1 MRFSNMKK
9 GGLTFLI
16 ASLIFFFACNH
27 NKNIPDV
34 SGIPVEI
41 KIERFDKDFFSIDSN
56 AVESSLP
63 PLEKKYPVLLP
74 IFLQNVLGIAD
85 SSGPYRTA
93 EIKKYLSQNRPI
105 YDSILVEF
113 KDMNDTKN
121 ELEQAFKYVKYY
133 FSSYKVPGVATVAG
147 PIDLLAQM
155 KNGDYTPD
163 FLGPDFL
170 AISLQFYLG
179 RDFSIYQNE
188 FFISN
193 IAPSYRSRRFEKEYI
208 VPDAMKLIVDDLFP
222 EKSTAKPLIEQ
233 MIEKGKQW
241 YLLDH
246 FLPRTADSLKTGYTQ
261 KQLGWCTENEGLIW
275 GYIIQNENLYSI
287 EPTVLQNYLGES
299 PYTQGMPESS
309 PGNIGQWVGWQIV
322 KKFAEKNPALQPGEV
337 MRTEYKKILEGA
349 KYKPK

>member
-1 MRFSNMKK
+1 MKN
-9 GGLTFLI
+9 GEFTFLTV
-16 ASLIFFFACNH
+16 SLIFLLACN
-27 NKNIPDV
+27 NSRNIPDV
-34 SGIPVEI
+34 SGIQVEI
-41 KIERFDKDFFSIDSN
+41 KIDRFDKDFFSIDSN
-56 AVESSLP
+56 AIESSMP
-63 PLEKKYPVLLP
+63 ALEKKYPILLP
-74 IFLQNVLGIAD
+74 IFLQNVLGITD
-85 SSGPYRTA
+85 SSIAYRST

-113 KDMNDTKN
+113 NDMNKIKN

-133 FSSYKVPGVATVAG
+133 FPPYKIPGIATVAG

-222 EKSTAKPLIEQ
+222 EKSTGKPLIEQ

-241 YLLDH
+241 YLLDI
-246 FLPRTADSLKTGYTQ
+246 FLPRTSDSLRTGYTQ
-261 KQLGWCTENEGLIW
+261 KQLDWCRDNEGLIW

-299 PYTQGMPESS
+299 PFTQGMPESS
-309 PGNIGQWVGWQIV
+309 PGNIGQWVGRQIV
-322 KKFAEKNPALQPGEV
+322 KKFSENNPKLQPMEV
-337 MRTEYKKILEGA
+337 MRIEPRKILEGA

>member
-1 MRFSNMKK
+1 MKK
-9 GGLTFLI
+9 CEFTFLI
-16 ASLIFFFACNH
+16 ASLILLFACN
-27 NKNIPDV
+27 NGGNIPDV
-34 SGIPVEI
+34 SGVQVEI
-41 KIERFDKDFFSIDSN
+41 KIDRFDKDFFSIDSN
-56 AVESSLP
+56 AIESSLP
-63 PLEKKYPVLLP
+63 ALEKKYPTLLP
-74 IFLQNVLGIAD
+74 IFLQNVLGITD
-85 SSGPYRTA
+85 SSPAYRSN
-93 EIKKYLSQNRPI
+93 EIRKYQSQNRPI

-113 KDMNDTKN
+113 KNVNAIKN
-121 ELEQAFKYVKYY
+121 EMKQAFKYVKYY
-133 FSSYKVPGVATVAG
+133 FSSYKIPGIATVVG

-179 RDFSIYQNE
+179 KDFSIYQNE

-222 EKSTAKPLIEQ
+222 ETSTGKPLIEQ

-246 FLPRTADSLKTGYTQ
+246 FLPRSPDSLKTGYTQ
-261 KQLGWCTENEGLIW
+261 KQLNWCRDNQGLIW

-299 PYTQGMPESS
+299 PFTQGMPESS

-322 KKFAEKNPALQPGEV
+322 KKFAEKNPGLQPAEV
-337 MRTEYKKILEGA
+337 MRTESRKILEGA

>member
-1 MRFSNMKK
+1 MKK
-9 GGLTFLI
+9 VEFIFLTATFIL
-16 ASLIFFFACNH
+16 LFACN
-27 NKNIPDV
+27 NSRNIPDV
-34 SGIPVEI
+34 SGIQVEI
-41 KIERFDKDFFSIDSN
+41 KIDRFDKDFFSIDSN
-56 AVESSLP
+56 AIESSLP
-63 PLEKKYPVLLP
+63 ALEKKYPALLS
-74 IFLQNVLGIAD
+74 IFLQNVLGITD
-85 SSGPYRTA
+85 SSGAYRTA
-93 EIKKYLSQNRPI
+93 EIKKYLRQNRPV
-105 YDSILVEF
+105 YDSIQVEF
-113 KDMNDTKN
+113 KEMNDTKS
-121 ELEQAFKYVKYY
+121 EFEQAFKYVKYY
-133 FSSYKVPGVATVAG
+133 FSSYKIPGIATVAG

-179 RDFSIYQNE
+179 RNFSIYQNE
-188 FFISN
+188 FFVSN

-222 EKSTAKPLIEQ
+222 EKSTGKPLIEQ

-246 FLPRTADSLKTGYTQ
+246 FLPRTPDSLKTGYTE
-261 KQLGWCTENEGLIW
+261 KQLNWCKENEGIIW

-299 PYTQGMPESS
+299 PFTQGMPESS

-322 KKFAEKNPALQPGEV
+322 KKFAEKNPALHPAEV
-337 MRTEYKKILEGA
+337 MRTEPKKILEGA